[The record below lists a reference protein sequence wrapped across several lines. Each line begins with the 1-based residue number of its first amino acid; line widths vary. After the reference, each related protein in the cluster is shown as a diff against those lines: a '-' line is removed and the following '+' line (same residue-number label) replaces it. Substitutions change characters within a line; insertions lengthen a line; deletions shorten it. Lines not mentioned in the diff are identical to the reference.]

1 MIAYFDTSALVK
13 LLIDEPG
20 SATADDA
27 WRAADARI
35 CCSIGMTEAA
45 AAVARAERMRRID
58 VATAHAILI
67 DLESI
72 WTGVSRVACDDELAA
87 EAAQLAVLL
96 GLRGY
101 DAVHLA
107 SARSAGATLVAAD
120 GALLDGATA
129 CGLAT
134 IDVAT

>member
-1 MIAYFDTSALVK
+1 MK
-13 LLIDEPG
+13 LLVDEPG
-20 SATADDA
+20 SATAEAA

-35 CCSIGMTEAA
+35 CCSIGLTAAA
-45 AAVARAERMRRID
+45 AAVSQAERMRRID
-58 VATAHAILI
+58 VVTAHAILI
-67 DLESI
+67 DLDHI

-96 GLRGY
+96 RLRGY

-107 SARSAGATLVAAD
+107 SARSAGATLVAAT
-120 GALLDGATA
+120 GALLEAATA

-134 IDVAT
+134 IDVAA